1 MGQDQ
6 TNRSTFNILNK
17 FPSLPTMDS
26 SKYRELEDYLKLD
39 TSFWQFVSE
48 QIFFPFNQHF
58 QEHPVTTSLIM
69 SVFLLIGITVFLFLY
84 VIYMRIKL
92 NRYQILRTHKF
103 SIWEQNL
110 LPLILDGA
118 DISGLIKTIKKSE
131 YDLFGEFITPYLNDT
146 KGDTLT
152 RMINILREIGVI
164 KRERFQLRH
173 SHSTWRRALAVQR
186 LGAFRDIHNVQDIV
200 KALHDKEITVALNA
214 AGALLKMGDRQL
226 LKKVISV
233 LLQNE
238 HVTEELFAEV
248 LLKFERS
255 INLETFLSQEIDKYP
270 IPVRY
275 KVINLIEPI
284 IRMESGP
291 DLVKRLNNSK
301 KAVGIIM
308 EDEDLA
314 EELLEEIILQYKN
327 SPPINLEKILSK
339 KEREYPVSSRIKM
352 IDFIGYI
359 KRVEGIPVL
368 IDILMKSKDIE
379 ETISTIKALGHLEA
393 EESMPLL
400 LDCLESD
407 HPVVKAQAAKALG
420 AFKDER
426 AAKPISRL
434 LEDKDWW
441 CRFHA
446 ASAIHQ
452 MGEAGKKCLQNF
464 FKSTK
469 DPYAKGIITQF
480 LSKPQ

>member
-1 MGQDQ
+1 MESPQ
-6 TNRSTFNILNK
+6 
-17 FPSLPTMDS
+17 
-26 SKYRELEDYLKLD
+26 YWELDGYLKID
-39 TSFWQFVSE
+39 NSFLRFISE
-48 QIFFPFNQHF
+48 QVFFPFNQYF
-58 QEHPVTTSLIM
+58 QEYPVTTSLIM

-84 VIYMRIKL
+84 VIYLRIKF
-92 NRYQILRTHKF
+92 NRYQNLKDRKF
-103 SIWEQNL
+103 VIWEQNL
-110 LPLILDGA
+110 LPLIIDGA
-118 DISGLIKTIKKSE
+118 NISSLIKTIKKSE

-164 KRERFQLRH
+164 KRERFHLKY

-186 LGAFRDIHNVQDIV
+186 LGAFKDIHNVQDIV

-238 HVTEELFAEV
+238 LVTEELFAEV

-270 IPVRY
+270 IPARY
-275 KVINLIEPI
+275 KIINLIEPI
-284 IRMESGP
+284 IKTESGP
-291 DLVKRLNNSK
+291 NLVKRLNNSK

-314 EELLEEIILQYKN
+314 EELLEEIILQYESN
-327 SPPINLEKILSK
+327 QSIHLEKILSK
-339 KEREYPVSSRIKM
+339 KEKEYSVSSRIKM

-359 KRVEGIPVL
+359 KRVEGIPIL
-368 IDILMKSKDIE
+368 IDVLRKSKNDE
-379 ETISTIKALGHLEA
+379 ETISAIKALGNLEA
-393 EESMPLL
+393 EESIPLL
-400 LDCLESD
+400 LDHLNSK
-407 HPVVKAQAAKALG
+407 HPVIRAQSAKALG
-420 AFKDER
+420 ALNYES

-434 LEDKDWW
+434 LEDRDWW

-446 ASAIHQ
+446 ASSIYQ
-452 MGEAGKKCLQNF
+452 MGEVGKKCLQNF